1 MSRFYGNRR
10 DWLCLDMTAGWVRLH
25 RTGCFSVTNHKLSD
39 GLEGEK
45 SIPEIMCTGMKA
57 FKSREL
63 QERAVLNHWFTTF
76 ASNSI

>member
-1 MSRFYGNRR
+1 M
-10 DWLCLDMTAGWVRLH
+10 
-25 RTGCFSVTNHKLSD
+25 TNHNLSD

-45 SIPEIMCTGMKA
+45 SIAEIMCMGMKA